1 MQRRHAPYTSR
12 EPLSLSPFFYS
23 ACSCVCTPW
32 LGSSSGHACGRRSNR
47 PRVFHSN
54 YSAPSNYQIASD
66 GVASKRD
73 RGWIPSWSSF
83 TPFAS
88 VQPSHRKTLFKIKNR
103 VPLAERERER
113 ALPNF
118 SSHTRSLKIQ
128 NDLSCLRFFLLDLDL
143 ELSSQNLFPR
153 KKERR
158 RRKKKLEIRSR
169 EEGWFDEPGTNY
181 RGPWARDHAQG
192 DSLTKPTAPG
202 SEEKVGGRMARR
214 KMTKGMNGGGWGG
227 GGGSLSRG
235 FGFWEIEANSQ
246 LPPLVECR
254 GPCLL
259 SPSTFPSSCPLSF
272 ALLATLM
279 SLIWLKESAVRI
291 F

>member
-103 VPLAERERER
+103 VPLAERERESSAKFFFSHAIPKNSKR
-113 ALPNF
+113 FILSSFLP
-118 SSHTRSLKIQ
+118 TRSW
-128 NDLSCLRFFLLDLDL
+128 SWTFLAK
-143 ELSSQNLFPR
+143 SFPSKKR
-153 KKERR
+153 KE
-158 RRKKKLEIRSR
+158 KKKKKNWRSV
-169 EEGWFDEPGTNY
+169 
-181 RGPWARDHAQG
+181 RG
-192 DSLTKPTAPG
+192 
-202 SEEKVGGRMARR
+202 RR
-214 KMTKGMNGGGWGG
+214 
-227 GGGSLSRG
+227 GGSMNRG
-235 FGFWEIEANSQ
+235 QIIED
-246 LPPLVECR
+246 LGRETTPKVIP
-254 GPCLL
+254 
-259 SPSTFPSSCPLSF
+259 
-272 ALLATLM
+272 
-279 SLIWLKESAVRI
+279 
-291 F
+291 

>member
-103 VPLAERERER
+103 VPLAERERESSAKFFFSHAIPKNSKR
-113 ALPNF
+113 FILSSFLP
-118 SSHTRSLKIQ
+118 TRSW
-128 NDLSCLRFFLLDLDL
+128 SWTFLAK
-143 ELSSQNLFPR
+143 SFPSKKR
-153 KKERR
+153 KE
-158 RRKKKLEIRSR
+158 KKKKKTGDPFEGGGVVRWTRDKLSR
-169 EEGWFDEPGTNY
+169 TLGERPRPRWFLNKADGTRKRREGWRKDGEEEDDEGY
-181 RGPWARDHAQG
+181 ERWWVGRRGWFF
-192 DSLTKPTAPG
+192 
-202 SEEKVGGRMARR
+202 V
-214 KMTKGMNGGGWGG
+214 
-227 GGGSLSRG
+227 SR
-235 FGFWEIEANSQ
+235 
-246 LPPLVECR
+246 
-254 GPCLL
+254 
-259 SPSTFPSSCPLSF
+259 
-272 ALLATLM
+272 
-279 SLIWLKESAVRI
+279 VRI
-291 F
+291 LGDRG